1 MQVIIESV
9 QFRADQKLVDF
20 TEKRLAKLDQ
30 YFDRIIEAR
39 VFLKLENA
47 GQVKDKIAEV
57 RLDVPGQTLFATA
70 TDKTFEAAVDAAADS
85 LRRQLAKYKE
95 KFRAHS

>member
-1 MQVIIESV
+1 MQVILESV
-9 QFRADQKLVDF
+9 QFRADRKLVDF

-70 TDKTFEAAVDAAADS
+70 TDKTFAAAVKAAADS
-85 LRRQLAKYKE
+85 LRSQLAKYKE
-95 KFRAHS
+95 KLRAHS